1 MTATL
6 AEVEL
11 EVADM
16 NITEDSPDNN
26 SVQNNLIVELE
37 NDENATSNSEQRNDS
52 SPQTKQAD
60 SQKLSKKRYF

>member
-26 SVQNNLIVELE
+26 SVQSNLIVELE
-37 NDENATSNSEQRNDS
+37 NDENATCNSEQRNDS

-60 SQKLSKKRYF
+60 TQKLSKKRYF